1 MDPTRDVGNGRNFW
15 REKRCLNVRAQDV
28 IGDDV
33 AYDRKDGVAY
43 VRTRAYGES
52 IKDWNVE

>member
-1 MDPTRDVGNGRNFW
+1 M
-15 REKRCLNVRAQDV
+15 NVRAQDV
-28 IGDDV
+28 IGDGVAYDRKDDV